1 MRKKFI
7 SDFFFIQ
14 VINLLIK
21 PVWILVIDR
30 KVQNLLPNEE
40 YGTYFSLTGYS
51 LLFMILLDLGLTNY
65 NNREVAIDKGF
76 YKTNFWSIIGAK
88 SLLTVAFFIIATI
101 VGLVIGF
108 TKTDFIIF
116 GMLAFNQTLLSF
128 NTYLRS
134 NISAIHQFKMDGILS
149 VIDRLFV
156 ILSLGAIIWTS
167 LFPLKLTLY
176 TFILAQT
183 AGLLLT
189 FIISW
194 IANSNYLGKADFHF
208 ERTKI
213 YELLK
218 KSLPYAAIIAL
229 MTIYTRLDSVLVLKL
244 LPNGRAEAGNYAMCY
259 RLLDAAA
266 IIGTLLAGQLMP
278 IFAANLIN
286 KARLQSIVKW
296 SSLIFIPVL
305 LGTLV
310 CSLGNEL
317 VIQNLYPEKY
327 TETVGHV
334 FGILIWCFP
343 GMILVNIFGTL
354 LTAAGQVKRINQL
367 AIIACVINIAGNLF
381 FINSFGLMAVA
392 ATAVVTQVF
401 FGVMCFWGA
410 RKIYS

>member
-1 MRKKFI
+1 M
-7 SDFFFIQ
+7 
-14 VINLLIK
+14 
-21 PVWILVIDR
+21 IDR

-51 LLFMILLDLGLTNY
+51 LIFMILLDLGLTNY
-65 NNREVAIDKGF
+65 NNREVAIDRGF

-88 SLLTVAFFIIATI
+88 TILTIAFFIIAVV

-108 TKTDFIIF
+108 TKTDFLIF
-116 GMLAFNQTLLSF
+116 GLLALNQTLLSF

-156 ILSLGAIIWTS
+156 VLSLGAIIWTS
-167 LFPLKLTLY
+167 LFPLELTLY

-194 IANSNYLGKADFHF
+194 IANTNYLGKAEFHF
-208 ERTKI
+208 DTAKI
-213 YELLK
+213 YNLLK

-229 MTIYTRLDSVLVLKL
+229 MTIYTRLDGVLILKL
-244 LPNGRAEAGNYAMCY
+244 LPNGRTQAGDYAMSY

-266 IIGTLLAGQLMP
+266 IIGALLAGQLMP
-278 IFAANLIN
+278 LFAANLIN
-286 KARLQSIVKW
+286 KARIFSIVKW
-296 SSLIFIPVL
+296 ASLILIPVL
-305 LGTLV
+305 VATIV
-310 CSLGNEL
+310 CSMASYSI
-317 VIQNLYPEKY
+317 IQKLYPEKY
-327 TETVGHV
+327 SETAAYV

-343 GMILVNIFGTL
+343 GFILVNIFGTL

-367 AIIACVINIAGNLF
+367 AIVACIINISGNLLF
-381 FINSFGLMAVA
+381 MNSFGLIAVA
-392 ATAVVTQVF
+392 LTAVLTQVF
-401 FGVMCFWGA
+401 FGVACYFSSS
-410 RKIYS
+410 KIYS

>member
-1 MRKKFI
+1 M
-7 SDFFFIQ
+7 
-14 VINLLIK
+14 
-21 PVWILVIDR
+21 IDR

-88 SLLTVAFFIIATI
+88 SILTVAFFIIAAI

-108 TKTDFIIF
+108 TKTDFLIF
-116 GMLAFNQTLLSF
+116 GMLAINQTLLSF

-167 LFPLKLTLY
+167 FFPLKLTLY

-183 AGLLLT
+183 SGLFLT

-208 ERTKI
+208 DRIKI

-218 KSLPYAAIIAL
+218 KSLPYALIIAL
-229 MTIYTRLDSVLVLKL
+229 MTVYTRLDSVLVLKL
-244 LPNGRAEAGNYAMCY
+244 LPNGRYEAGNYAMGY

-266 IIGTLLAGQLMP
+266 IIGTLLAGQLLP

-286 KARLQSIVKW
+286 KQRLLSIVKW

-305 LGTLV
+305 IGTLV
-310 CSLGNEL
+310 SSLFSEL
-317 VIQNLYPEKY
+317 VIQKLYPEKY
-327 TETVGHV
+327 TEMVSHV
-334 FGILIWCFP
+334 FGVLIWCFP

-367 AIIACVINIAGNLF
+367 ALMACAINIAGNLI
-381 FINSFGLMAVA
+381 FIKSYGLIAVA
-392 ATAVVTQVF
+392 ATAVVTQIF

-410 RKIYS
+410 RKIYIQ